1 MVGKLRTHN
10 SKSKGLGVFS
20 LENLC
25 LRMIYLLVLFKYIF
39 NTVLPKM
46 DQRYYVKPL
55 SSHPRGK

>member
-1 MVGKLRTHN
+1 M
-10 SKSKGLGVFS
+10 FS